1 MSVRSSAGSPTPA
14 SDPAGETHAP
24 PASRPFAEPDAARL
38 SALVDAGPDAIS
50 IVDAE
55 WRFTYVNRAFERL
68 SQSTSAIVGQSLWV
82 VFPYLT
88 GTPIERQLRDAM
100 TARKPTMLEFQ
111 GERGSYD
118 INVMPFADGIAFF
131 TRDVTDI
138 RNLAESL
145 RQKEQRFRTILNTEP
160 GCVMLTDSAGTVL
173 DTNPAGLELLEIDAY
188 ADLLGQPLS
197 SYLAPPDRAI
207 LDALNTKV
215 FEGGSETV
223 TFEII
228 GARGRRRRV
237 EHRAVPLRDAD
248 GAILA
253 ALSITTDVT
262 ARYEV
267 EATLRRRA
275 NQHAV
280 LAMLGA
286 LALRDADVEDLTR
299 RAVDSIA
306 QTLRVPPR
314 GALDLLR
321 RHGLT
326 DVNIAITAGEEPS
339 AEIKLDQEDSD
350 FVRSAAL
357 LVSSARERRRAE
369 DALLEREEQLRQ
381 AQKMEAIGQLAGGV
395 AHDFNNLLTVINVH
409 TDILLHALAH
419 SNPMRGDIEEIAR
432 AAARAASLTRQL
444 LTFSRKQ
451 VVQPQVLD
459 LARVVN
465 GVEPMLRRLISE
477 DVDFETRI
485 VGKVAS
491 VLADEG
497 EIEQVLINL
506 VVNARDAMPQG
517 GRLRVEV
524 TNVTVDQELGARH
537 PSLPMGDYVKLT
549 VMDSGMGMTAET
561 MARAFEPFFTTKE
574 PGRGTGLGLS
584 TVYGIIKHSGGTITV
599 DSVPGAGT
607 TFCVYLPTVR
617 DGDKRP
623 SGAVERRT
631 AAVAGE
637 TILLVEDEDSVRRLA
652 RRVLESQ
659 GYTVLEAI
667 NGEDAMRMATDYAG
681 VIDLLVSDVVM
692 PELGGRQLAERLTA
706 SRPDIEVL
714 FISGYTDDE
723 ILRRGLLE
731 RGQHLLQ
738 KPFTSTA
745 LAHEVRSLLDA
756 KRRRRSTSH
765 TARSDD

>member
-1 MSVRSSAGSPTPA
+1 MPVRPSAGSPTPA
-14 SDPAGETHAP
+14 GTPAADTHRAP
-24 PASRPFAEPDAARL
+24 PFSEPDSAKL

-50 IVDAE
+50 IVDGE
-55 WRFTYVNRAFERL
+55 WRYTYVNLAFERL
-68 SQSTSAIVGQSLWV
+68 SGSSDAIVGKSMWE
-82 VFPYLT
+82 VFPYLV
-88 GTPIERQLRDAM
+88 GTPFAQRLHDAM
-100 TARKPTMLEFQ
+100 NSRAPALLEFH
-111 GERGSYD
+111 GERGAYD
-118 INVMPFADGIAFF
+118 VNIMPFGDGIAFF
-131 TRDVTDI
+131 TRDVTDL

-160 GCVMLTDSAGTVL
+160 GCVMLLDRDGIVT
-173 DTNPAGLELLEIDAY
+173 DTNPAGLDMLEVETY
-188 ADLLGQPLS
+188 SDLLGKPLS
-197 SYLAPPDRAI
+197 GFVAPMDQAI
-207 LDALNTKV
+207 LEALNAKV
-215 FEGGSETV
+215 FEGGSETI

-228 GARGRRRRV
+228 GARGRLRRV

-248 GAILA
+248 GAIVA
-253 ALSITTDVT
+253 SLSITSDITT
-262 ARYEV
+262 RYEV
-267 EATLRRRA
+267 EATLRHRA
-275 NQHAV
+275 QQHAV
-280 LAMLGA
+280 LASLGA
-286 LALRDADVEDLTR
+286 LALRDADVDDLTR
-299 RAVDSIA
+299 HAVKSIA
-306 QTLRVPPR
+306 DTLRVPRR

-326 DVNIAITAGEEPS
+326 DVNESLVSGDEPS
-339 AEIKLDQEDSD
+339 AEIKLDPEDAD

-369 DALLEREEQLRQ
+369 DTLVEREDQLRQ

-409 TDILLHALAH
+409 TDILLHSLGSAD
-419 SNPMRGDIEEIAR
+419 PMRGDIEEIAR

-459 LARVVN
+459 LARVVT
-465 GVEPMLRRLISE
+465 GVEPMLQRLIGE
-477 DVDFETRI
+477 DVEFETRV
-485 VGKVAS
+485 VGKVAP

-524 TNVTVDQELGARH
+524 KNVTVDAELSARH
-537 PSLPMGDYVKLT
+537 PSLPMGEYVQLT
-549 VMDSGMGMTAET
+549 VIDSGMGMTSET

-599 DSVPGAGT
+599 DSVAGAGT
-607 TFCVYLPTVR
+607 TFSIYLPTTAPDSDR
-617 DGDKRP
+617 RP
-623 SGAVERRT
+623 AGVVERRH
-631 AAVAGE
+631 ASVAGE
-637 TILLVEDEDSVRRLA
+637 TILLVEDEDSVRKLA

-659 GYTVLEAI
+659 GYTVLESI
-667 NGEDAMRMATDYAG
+667 NGEDALRMATDYAG

-756 KRRRRSTSH
+756 KRRRRSAAH
-765 TARSDD
+765 AIPPDEL